1 MICKTDAMQ
10 KQKRCEREAN
20 LSPRGARKKRNIRH
34 QASVDPS
41 VIISLQQFPET
52 KEPLSSTARAPE
64 TRTRTHTF
72 DGVMVKKSVR
82 KKVSASKQAAT
93 EKKPAE
99 EDENAAAEEV
109 DEEAEHDEVRRDE
122 RRG

>member
-1 MICKTDAMQ
+1 MRCKSKKDAKE
-10 KQKRCEREAN
+10 KQTSPPGGRE
-20 LSPRGARKKRNIRH
+20 KKRNIRH